1 MLKEGPEDK
10 AVFPATDIRFRK
22 KPKDEVT
29 ATPRPVGTSDLRS
42 LITKKRQ
49 EKHSQPMMG
58 DHGDRDTRVIPGTS
72 GSKVIQVHNTT
83 FTNCT
88 VQLTTN

>member
-1 MLKEGPEDK
+1 MKKGPEDK
-10 AVFPATDIRFRK
+10 AVFAATDIRYRNK
-22 KPKDEVT
+22 SNGKVT

-42 LITKKRQ
+42 IITKKRQ
-49 EKHSQPMMG
+49 EKSSQPMMG
-58 DHGDRDTRVIPGTS
+58 DHGDKDTRSIPGTS

>member
-29 ATPRPVGTSDLRS
+29 ATPRPVGDLRS
-42 LITKKRQ
+42 IITKKRQ
-49 EKHSQPMMG
+49 EKSSQPMMG
-58 DHGDRDTRVIPGTS
+58 DHGDRDTRSIPGTS

>member
-29 ATPRPVGTSDLRS
+29 AIPRPVGDLRS